1 MSSFVDYSKTSNTQI
16 AINFH
21 QKIIVDYFAGGG
33 GASTGLAG
41 FDVAFSLIL
50 GAITA
55 RYVQNSSKLFLS
67 KATR

>member
-33 GASTGLAG
+33 GASTGLE
-41 FDVAFSLIL
+41 L
-50 GAITA
+50 GLNIS
-55 RYVQNSSKLFLS
+55 V
-67 KATR
+67 